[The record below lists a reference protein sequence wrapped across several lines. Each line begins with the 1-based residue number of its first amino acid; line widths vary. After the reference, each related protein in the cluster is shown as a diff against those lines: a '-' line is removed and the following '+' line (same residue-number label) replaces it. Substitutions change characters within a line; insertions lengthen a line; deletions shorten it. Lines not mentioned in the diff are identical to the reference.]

1 MAQIN
6 YKEECIK
13 LYQRIDALEGA
24 LKAFTGTMHSAKF
37 RQAIG
42 SKQGAEL
49 FAAYELAVSALS
61 GGVNK

>member
-1 MAQIN
+1 MAQID

-24 LKAFTGTMHSAKF
+24 LRAFTGTMHSARF

-49 FAAYELAVSALS
+49 FAAYELAMSALS
-61 GGVNK
+61 DGGDK